1 MNKDPKKSKY
11 SDTLH
16 RFCKK
21 EHDWGW
27 KKFMELSKVLD
38 GFTVADTLVIKAQ
51 VQVIH
56 EKPARPFRCLEPQ
69 YRRELV
75 RVYLTNVEG
84 ICRRFLE
91 ERRDQ
96 LAKFQED
103 EARWADMREFLG
115 TSQGKAQ
122 ALLASEKADVL
133 LKGIVKR
140 FFNEKEVTSTLVMDA
155 LCCGCQALDIG
166 SSSAE
171 DARKQ
176 FTKGRS
182 VWLSASQNKCSI
194 ATDDLVSVLERAAD
208 ANLLDPDGDASDA
221 DAEFSDDAVERDE
234 RRLADLGRRTVEMYA
249 LSHLFT
255 VKIEVAF
262 AEAQA
267 IKMQE
272 ALIAEEEEAERVAAE
287 IDGAK
292 KSKKAK
298 QKQRKKEKKEAEEAE
313 AAARLAEEEAAKA
326 AVRAAEEAKRAE
338 ERRRREAE
346 LALIAEAEAREQ
358 AEQAAAAAAA
368 AAVKAAEAAARAAEQ
383 ARIDAER
390 EAAERAAKEAEL
402 ESSSAD
408 DSEMVSAPGSNE
420 TDSEEAVTPTNV
432 SPPKHQNA
440 SSFGAH
446 DSPGPAK
453 KNIPPPR
460 PLAASAGSSPAGLD
474 SLPGTPQRP
483 GAADGFEEAK
493 KGKKSAAASK
503 EAPQPSP
510 KKQLPSPRTGGG
522 DAPGGTANGGRA
534 DASAGAA
541 RSPEVAR
548 TMQGDGP
555 LGAVEAAG
563 LRAHAQQLE
572 SENARLRRDLA
583 RALGQLEVGGP
594 AAGVAA
600 GTPPQS
606 PARGGEDPAK
616 VPNGSVVAA
625 AKAGSATAAAAAA
638 GPPPPPGPPPP
649 GASRAAPP
657 LPPGPRPIA
666 AADGAGAPPPPP
678 GPPPPRGPPPPGTT
692 RLERSQSGISGQDG
706 GSPPGSSAGLAPGSS
721 WASRGPPPGMPPPP
735 PPGAPPVGSRAPP
748 PPPGMPPPVPAGP
761 PPPGMQTPPNAKMG
775 APPGWHQSH
784 MNASPGVGVEDDFMH
799 LGMISDLLDD
809 SPGGLF

>member
-166 SSSAE
+166 SSSAD

-368 AAVKAAEAAARAAEQ
+368 AVKAAEAAARAAEQ

-446 DSPGPAK
+446 DSPGRRRRTSRPRGRSRR
-453 KNIPPPR
+453 PPGRPPR
-460 PLAASAGSSPAGLD
+460 ASTRSGD
-474 SLPGTPQRP
+474 
-483 GAADGFEEAK
+483 
-493 KGKKSAAASK
+493 AAA
-503 EAPQPSP
+503 
-510 KKQLPSPRTGGG
+510 TGRGG
-522 DAPGGTANGGRA
+522 W
-534 DASAGAA
+534 
-541 RSPEVAR
+541 
-548 TMQGDGP
+548 
-555 LGAVEAAG
+555 L
-563 LRAHAQQLE
+563 
-572 SENARLRRDLA
+572 
-583 RALGQLEVGGP
+583 
-594 AAGVAA
+594 
-600 GTPPQS
+600 
-606 PARGGEDPAK
+606 RGGEKGEK
-616 VPNGSVVAA
+616 VGRGGVQGGAA
-625 AKAGSATAAAAAA
+625 AVAQE
-638 GPPPPPGPPPP
+638 
-649 GASRAAPP
+649 AAPVASHRRRRR
-657 LPPGPRPIA
+657 PGRY
-666 AADGAGAPPPPP
+666 
-678 GPPPPRGPPPPGTT
+678 R
-692 RLERSQSGISGQDG
+692 ERRTG
-706 GSPPGSSAGLAPGSS
+706 
-721 WASRGPPPGMPPPP
+721 RR
-735 PPGAPPVGSRAPP
+735 VRGSREV
-748 PPPGMPPPVPAGP
+748 PGGC
-761 PPPGMQTPPNAKMG
+761 
-775 APPGWHQSH
+775 
-784 MNASPGVGVEDDFMH
+784 EDDA
-799 LGMISDLLDD
+799 GRRS
-809 SPGGLF
+809 SRRG

>member
-115 TSQGKAQ
+115 TSQGQAQ

-166 SSSAE
+166 SSSAD

-249 LSHLFT
+249 LSHLVT

-298 QKQRKKEKKEAEEAE
+298 QKQRKKEKKEGKEDKEDNKDKDGKPKKKSSKQ
-313 AAARLAEEEAAKA
+313 LLKD
-326 AVRAAEEAKRAE
+326 
-338 ERRRREAE
+338 
-346 LALIAEAEAREQ
+346 L
-358 AEQAAAAAAA
+358 QAALPVATYHV
-368 AAVKAAEAAARAAEQ
+368 AV
-383 ARIDAER
+383 
-390 EAAERAAKEAEL
+390 
-402 ESSSAD
+402 
-408 DSEMVSAPGSNE
+408 
-420 TDSEEAVTPTNV
+420 AV
-432 SPPKHQNA
+432 
-440 SSFGAH
+440 
-446 DSPGPAK
+446 
-453 KNIPPPR
+453 
-460 PLAASAGSSPAGLD
+460 
-474 SLPGTPQRP
+474 
-483 GAADGFEEAK
+483 
-493 KGKKSAAASK
+493 
-503 EAPQPSP
+503 
-510 KKQLPSPRTGGG
+510 
-522 DAPGGTANGGRA
+522 
-534 DASAGAA
+534 
-541 RSPEVAR
+541 
-548 TMQGDGP
+548 
-555 LGAVEAAG
+555 
-563 LRAHAQQLE
+563 
-572 SENARLRRDLA
+572 
-583 RALGQLEVGGP
+583 
-594 AAGVAA
+594 
-600 GTPPQS
+600 
-606 PARGGEDPAK
+606 
-616 VPNGSVVAA
+616 
-625 AKAGSATAAAAAA
+625 
-638 GPPPPPGPPPP
+638 
-649 GASRAAPP
+649 
-657 LPPGPRPIA
+657 
-666 AADGAGAPPPPP
+666 
-678 GPPPPRGPPPPGTT
+678 
-692 RLERSQSGISGQDG
+692 
-706 GSPPGSSAGLAPGSS
+706 
-721 WASRGPPPGMPPPP
+721 
-735 PPGAPPVGSRAPP
+735 
-748 PPPGMPPPVPAGP
+748 
-761 PPPGMQTPPNAKMG
+761 
-775 APPGWHQSH
+775 
-784 MNASPGVGVEDDFMH
+784 
-799 LGMISDLLDD
+799 
-809 SPGGLF
+809 

>member
-338 ERRRREAE
+338 EGGDGRLSWRSSPRRRLASRLSKPKPQPQPPPSRRRRRRRGRRSRPGSTPRGRRRS
-346 LALIAEAEAREQ
+346 AR
-358 AEQAAAAAAA
+358 
-368 AAVKAAEAAARAAEQ
+368 RRRPSWSPPPPTTPRWSPRRDPTR
-383 ARIDAER
+383 RIR
-390 EAAERAAKEAEL
+390 RRPSPRPTSPRPSTKTRPP
-402 ESSSAD
+402 
-408 DSEMVSAPGSNE
+408 SAP
-420 TDSEEAVTPTNV
+420 TTPPARRRRT
-432 SPPKHQNA
+432 SRPRGRSRRPP
-440 SSFGAH
+440 GR
-446 DSPGPAK
+446 
-453 KNIPPPR
+453 PPR
-460 PLAASAGSSPAGLD
+460 ASTRCRGRRRRRARRGWF
-474 SLPGTPQRP
+474 R
-483 GAADGFEEAK
+483 EAK
-493 KGKKSAAASK
+493 KGKKSAAAASE
-503 EAPQPSP
+503 EAAAAVAQKAAPVASHRRRRRPGRYRER
-510 KKQLPSPRTGGG
+510 RTGRRGS
-522 DAPGGTANGGRA
+522 
-534 DASAGAA
+534 SAGAA
-541 RSPEVAR
+541 GVP
-548 TMQGDGP
+548 
-555 LGAVEAAG
+555 
-563 LRAHAQQLE
+563 
-572 SENARLRRDLA
+572 
-583 RALGQLEVGGP
+583 GGC
-594 AAGVAA
+594 
-600 GTPPQS
+600 
-606 PARGGEDPAK
+606 
-616 VPNGSVVAA
+616 VVAMQRRRR
-625 AKAGSATAAAAAA
+625 
-638 GPPPPPGPPPP
+638 
-649 GASRAAPP
+649 ASR
-657 LPPGPRPIA
+657 
-666 AADGAGAPPPPP
+666 
-678 GPPPPRGPPPPGTT
+678 RG
-692 RLERSQSGISGQDG
+692 
-706 GSPPGSSAGLAPGSS
+706 
-721 WASRGPPPGMPPPP
+721 
-735 PPGAPPVGSRAPP
+735 
-748 PPPGMPPPVPAGP
+748 
-761 PPPGMQTPPNAKMG
+761 
-775 APPGWHQSH
+775 
-784 MNASPGVGVEDDFMH
+784 
-799 LGMISDLLDD
+799 
-809 SPGGLF
+809 

>member
-1 MNKDPKKSKY
+1 VNKDPKKSKY

-115 TSQGKAQ
+115 TAQGKAQ

-171 DARKQ
+171 DACKQ

-194 ATDDLVSVLERAAD
+194 ATDDLLSVLERAANPD
-208 ANLLDPDGDASDA
+208 LLDPDANGA
-221 DAEFSDDAVERDE
+221 DAVNADANANEFGDDAVERDE
-234 RRLADLGRRTVEMYA
+234 RRLADLGRRTVEMYV

-390 EAAERAAKEAEL
+390 EAAERAAKDAEL

-432 SPPKHQNA
+432 SPPKHQSA
-440 SSFGAH
+440 SSLAPH
-446 DSPGPAK
+446 DSPGHPGGAAK
-453 KNIPPPR
+453 KNIPTPR
-460 PLAASAGSSPAGLD
+460 PLASPGSSPAGVD

-483 GAADGFEEAK
+483 TAADGFEEAK
-493 KGKKSAAASK
+493 KGKKSATASSK

-522 DAPGGTANGGRA
+522 DGAANGGRVERTT
-534 DASAGAA
+534 DASAAAA

-555 LGAVEAAG
+555 LSAVEAAG

-572 SENARLRRDLA
+572 SENARLRRDLSH
-583 RALGQLEVGGP
+583 ALAKLEVGG
-594 AAGVAA
+594 
-600 GTPPQS
+600 
-606 PARGGEDPAK
+606 EDLAK
-616 VPNGSVVAA
+616 APNGSAPPAA
-625 AKAGSATAAAAAA
+625 ASASTAG

-649 GASRAAPP
+649 GASRAPPP
-657 LPPGPRPIA
+657 LPPGPRPLGTSSE
-666 AADGAGAPPPPP
+666 GAGAPPPPP

-706 GSPPGSSAGLAPGSS
+706 GSPPGSSPGLAPSSS

-735 PPGAPPVGSRAPP
+735 PPGAPPVTSRAPP

-784 MNASPGVGVEDDFMH
+784 MQSPGVEDDFMH

>member
-1 MNKDPKKSKY
+1 
-11 SDTLH
+11 
-16 RFCKK
+16 
-21 EHDWGW
+21 
-27 KKFMELSKVLD
+27 
-38 GFTVADTLVIKAQ
+38 
-51 VQVIH
+51 
-56 EKPARPFRCLEPQ
+56 
-69 YRRELV
+69 
-75 RVYLTNVEG
+75 
-84 ICRRFLE
+84 
-91 ERRDQ
+91 
-96 LAKFQED
+96 
-103 EARWADMREFLG
+103 MREFLG

-166 SSSAE
+166 SSSAD

-493 KGKKSAAASK
+493 KGKKSAAAASK

-583 RALGQLEVGGP
+583 RALGQLEVGGQ

-638 GPPPPPGPPPP
+638 GPPPPPVPRPPARRARRPRCPP
-649 GASRAAPP
+649 ARVPSRLRTAPAPRPATRPAPPARSPAPGHHPAGAIAVGDLRAGWGIAAGVERRPRAGLVVGEPRAPAGDAPAASAGCAPGWESSSSAAP
-657 LPPGPRPIA
+657 RHA
-666 AADGAGAPPPPP
+666 
-678 GPPPPRGPPPPGTT
+678 
-692 RLERSQSGISGQDG
+692 
-706 GSPPGSSAGLAPGSS
+706 PPGSRGPASARDANPAEREDGRAPGLAPVPHECIAGG
-721 WASRGPPPGMPPPP
+721 WGRGRLHAPRYDLRSAGRLPG
-735 PPGAPPVGSRAPP
+735 R
-748 PPPGMPPPVPAGP
+748 
-761 PPPGMQTPPNAKMG
+761 TLL
-775 APPGWHQSH
+775 
-784 MNASPGVGVEDDFMH
+784 NASATTRR
-799 LGMISDLLDD
+799 
-809 SPGGLF
+809 GGKEALARKQARRTRRAV

>member
-1 MNKDPKKSKY
+1 M
-11 SDTLH
+11 
-16 RFCKK
+16 
-21 EHDWGW
+21 
-27 KKFMELSKVLD
+27 
-38 GFTVADTLVIKAQ
+38 
-51 VQVIH
+51 
-56 EKPARPFRCLEPQ
+56 
-69 YRRELV
+69 
-75 RVYLTNVEG
+75 
-84 ICRRFLE
+84 
-91 ERRDQ
+91 
-96 LAKFQED
+96 
-103 EARWADMREFLG
+103 
-115 TSQGKAQ
+115 
-122 ALLASEKADVL
+122 
-133 LKGIVKR
+133 
-140 FFNEKEVTSTLVMDA
+140 
-155 LCCGCQALDIG
+155 
-166 SSSAE
+166 
-171 DARKQ
+171 
-176 FTKGRS
+176 
-182 VWLSASQNKCSI
+182 
-194 ATDDLVSVLERAAD
+194 ERASSPSLFD
-208 ANLLDPDGDASDA
+208 LDEDSEGGSED
-221 DAEFSDDAVERDE
+221 FGDDAVERDE

-402 ESSSAD
+402 SPPPPTTPRWP
-408 DSEMVSAPGSNE
+408 APGSNE
-420 TDSEEAVTPTNV
+420 TDSEEAVTPPT
-432 SPPKHQNA
+432 SHRPSTSA
-440 SSFGAH
+440 SSFGAY
-446 DSPGPAK
+446 DSPGRVAGEEEHPDPEAARVRRAVTRGPRLAPGDAPA
-453 KNIPPPR
+453 PGR
-460 PLAASAGSSPAGLD
+460 GARGS
-474 SLPGTPQRP
+474 
-483 GAADGFEEAK
+483 K
-493 KGKKSAAASK
+493 KGKSRRRRQG
-503 EAPQPSP
+503 APQPSP

-522 DAPGGTANGGRA
+522 DAPSGTANGGRA
-534 DASAGAA
+534 DASSAGAA

-583 RALGQLEVGGP
+583 RALGQLEVGGQ

-616 VPNGSVVAA
+616 VPNGSVVAGI
-625 AKAGSATAAAAAA
+625 AKAGSAAAAA
-638 GPPPPPGPPPP
+638 GTSPPPGPRPP
-649 GASRAAPP
+649 ARRARAPAA
-657 LPPGPRPIA
+657 PGPRPIA
-666 AADGAGAPPPPP
+666 AADGAGARPLPPPA
-678 GPPPPRGPPPPGTT
+678 PPRGPPPPGTT
-692 RLERSQSGISGQDG
+692 RLGDRGR
-706 GSPPGSSAGLAPGSS
+706 GSPGRMADRAGVEPRPRAVLVVGEPRAPAGD
-721 WASRGPPPGMPPPP
+721 APAA

-784 MNASPGVGVEDDFMH
+784 MQSPGVEDDFMH